1 MLLCCKEK
9 LIRHEK
15 TKLQA
20 STVISL
26 QFACSSTDL
35 CCKWLFI

>member
-20 STVISL
+20 SAAISL
-26 QFACSSTDL
+26 QFACTSTDL
-35 CCKWLFI
+35 CCK